1 MKVFVP
7 VLVDVKGLVARL
19 DVSPTKSKNL
29 KNRIYYL
36 LSKIMVHNENIDL
49 YAKNNYFRNICS
61 KSMKDIIGN
70 KDFNLIMKLLR
81 DSLDPIIE
89 GDNSYSNFEDNIYCK
104 GYRLVDK
111 YNSGIG
117 VYKELDRKFSNKVSK
132 YLPEN
137 PEKLM
142 LEQRYS
148 FILQQYKL
156 HQLEFHPTV
165 IDFIQDFGIQ
175 LLKDT
180 KNKFQRAAIHNQ
192 IGSWL
197 SSINRFS
204 YKELN
209 PMISASN
216 HRLNS
221 GFTNLPKL
229 LRPFVL
235 CNGQSLI
242 SIDIKASQPYVLS
255 KLMMNKF
262 FSENKEGFN
271 LNTIYN
277 ELYNIIFNDMTMV
290 EVLDSIPFMWG
301 KFFDQNELL
310 DFDRYRNI
318 SFESDFYTQTILSS
332 YSGGIT
338 EAELIDKRL
347 KFKNSIMFLL
357 FDDDRSRRS
366 TFPSMQ
372 FLKSA
377 YPGVNKWIELT
388 HSSIGKKKFALILQ
402 RAESY
407 LLLNKVCREFNQLN
421 PEAPFFTIHDSVFTT
436 ENYEIP
442 LIQSFQKCCKEVI
455 GINPGLKVDKP
466 VRNSNVTDV
475 DVKSVWNQLKKI
487 STEELFQKNK
497 RQFLSINIKTGEN
510 FMKNAA

>member
-19 DVSPTKSKNL
+19 NVSPTKTKNL

-49 YAKNNYFRNICS
+49 YAENNYYRNICS
-61 KSMKDIIGN
+61 QSMKDIIGN

-81 DSLDPIIE
+81 DSRDPIIE

-104 GYRLVDK
+104 GYRLVEK

-117 VYKELDRKFSNKVSK
+117 VYKQLDPKFSKKILK

-142 LEQRYS
+142 LEHRYL
-148 FILQQYKL
+148 FILQQYEL
-156 HQLEFHPTV
+156 HQLEFHPNV
-165 IDFIQDFGIQ
+165 MDYIKNLGKI
-175 LLKDT
+175 LLK
-180 KNKFQRAAIHNQ
+180 NVSNVYQRAAIHNQ
-192 IGSWL
+192 IGRWL
-197 SSINRFS
+197 SYINRFS
-204 YKELN
+204 SKELN

-229 LRPFVL
+229 LRPFVM

-242 SIDIKASQPYVLS
+242 SIDLSASQPYILTSV
-255 KLMMNKF
+255 MMNQF
-262 FSENKEGFN
+262 FLDDKEGFN
-271 LNTIYN
+271 LFTINN
-277 ELYNIIFNDMTMV
+277 ELYFNIFNKFLKD
-290 EVLDSIPFMWG
+290 EVMGSIPFMWG
-301 KFFDQNELL
+301 KFFDRNQIA
-310 DFDRYRNI
+310 DFDKFRNI
-318 SFESDFYTQTILSS
+318 SFESDFYSQTILRS
-332 YSGGIT
+332 YSGIT

-347 KFKNSIMFLL
+347 KFKNSIMYLL

-366 TFPSMQ
+366 TFPNMQ
-372 FLKSA
+372 FLKSS

-388 HSSIGKKKFALILQ
+388 HSTIGKKTFALILQ

-421 PEAPFFTIHDSVFTT
+421 PEAPFFTIHDSVFTA
-436 ENYEIP
+436 ENYETS
-442 LIQSFQKCCKEVI
+442 LMQSFQNCCNDVI
-455 GINPGLKVDKP
+455 GIKPGLKVDKP

-475 DVKSVWNQLKKI
+475 DVKSVWNQLEKI
-487 STEELFQKNK
+487 NTEELFEKN
-497 RQFLSINIKTGEN
+497 RRRFLSINIKMGEN

>member
-19 DVSPTKSKNL
+19 NVSPTKTKNL

-49 YAKNNYFRNICS
+49 YAENNYYRNICS
-61 KSMKDIIGN
+61 QSMKDIIGN

-81 DSLDPIIE
+81 DSRDPIIE

-104 GYRLVDK
+104 GYRLVEK

-117 VYKELDRKFSNKVSK
+117 VYKQLDPKFSKKILK

-142 LEQRYS
+142 MEHRYF
-148 FILQQYKL
+148 FILQQYEL
-156 HQLEFHPTV
+156 HQLEFHPNV
-165 IDFIQDFGIQ
+165 MDYIENLGKI
-175 LLKDT
+175 LLK
-180 KNKFQRAAIHNQ
+180 NVSNVYQRAAIHNQ
-192 IGSWL
+192 IGRWL
-197 SSINRFS
+197 SYINRFS
-204 YKELN
+204 TKELN

-229 LRPFVL
+229 LRPFVM

-242 SIDIKASQPYVLS
+242 SIDLSASQPYILTNV
-255 KLMMNKF
+255 MMNQF
-262 FSENKEGFN
+262 FLDDKEGFN
-271 LNTIYN
+271 LFTINN
-277 ELYNIIFNDMTMV
+277 ELYLNIFNKIYKD
-290 EVLDSIPFMWG
+290 EVKGSIPFMWG
-301 KFFDQNELL
+301 KFFDHNQIA
-310 DFDRYRNI
+310 DFDKFRNI
-318 SFESDFYTQTILSS
+318 SFESDFYSQTILRS
-332 YSGGIT
+332 YSGIT
-338 EAELIDKRL
+338 KAELIDKRL
-347 KFKNSIMFLL
+347 KFKNSIMYLL
-357 FDDDRSRRS
+357 FDDDLSRRS
-366 TFPSMQ
+366 TFPNMQ
-372 FLKSA
+372 FLKSS

-388 HSSIGKKKFALILQ
+388 HSTIGKKTFALILQ

-436 ENYEIP
+436 ENYETP
-442 LIQSFQKCCKEVI
+442 LMQSFQNCCNDVI
-455 GINPGLKVDKP
+455 GIKPGLKVDKP

-487 STEELFQKNK
+487 NTEELFEKN
-497 RQFLSINIKTGEN
+497 RRRFLSINIKMGEN

>member
-1 MKVFVP
+1 
-7 VLVDVKGLVARL
+7 
-19 DVSPTKSKNL
+19 
-29 KNRIYYL
+29 
-36 LSKIMVHNENIDL
+36 
-49 YAKNNYFRNICS
+49 
-61 KSMKDIIGN
+61 
-70 KDFNLIMKLLR
+70 
-81 DSLDPIIE
+81 
-89 GDNSYSNFEDNIYCK
+89 
-104 GYRLVDK
+104 
-111 YNSGIG
+111 
-117 VYKELDRKFSNKVSK
+117 
-132 YLPEN
+132 
-137 PEKLM
+137 
-142 LEQRYS
+142 
-148 FILQQYKL
+148 L

-165 IDFIQDFGIQ
+165 MDYIQNFGIQ
-175 LLKDT
+175 LLEYS
-180 KNKFQRAAIHNQ
+180 KNKFQRTAIHNQ
-192 IGSWL
+192 IGRWL
-197 SSINRFS
+197 ASINRFR

-229 LRPFVL
+229 LRPFVM
-235 CNGQSLI
+235 CKGQSLI
-242 SIDIKASQPYVLS
+242 SIDLSASQPYLLT
-255 KLMMNKF
+255 KLMMKKF
-262 FSENKEGFN
+262 FLDDKEGFN
-271 LNTIYN
+271 LYTIN
-277 ELYNIIFNDMTMV
+277 NDLYNNIIN
-290 EVLDSIPFMWG
+290 EVCIDNGMDSIPFMWG
-301 KFFDQNELL
+301 KFFDQNKLL

-332 YSGGIT
+332 NSGIT

-347 KFKNSIMFLL
+347 KFKKSIMYLL

-388 HSSIGKKKFALILQ
+388 HSSIGKKTFALILQ

-407 LLLNKVCREFNQLN
+407 LLLNKICRQFNQLN

-475 DVKSVWNQLKKI
+475 DVKLVWNQLKKI
-487 STEELFQKNK
+487 STEELFEKNK
-497 RQFLSINIKTGEN
+497 RQFLSINIKMGEN

>member
-19 DVSPTKSKNL
+19 NVSPTKSKNL

-36 LSKIMVHNENIDL
+36 LSKIMVHNDNIDL
-49 YAKNNYFRNICS
+49 YAENNYFRNICS
-61 KSMKDIIGN
+61 QSMKDIIGN

-117 VYKELDRKFSNKVSK
+117 AYKQLDPKFSKKILK

-142 LEQRYS
+142 LEHRYL
-148 FILQQYKL
+148 FILQQYEL
-156 HQLEFHPTV
+156 HQLELHPNV
-165 IDFIQDFGIQ
+165 MDYIMNLGKI
-175 LLKDT
+175 LLKDVS
-180 KNKFQRAAIHNQ
+180 NVYQIAAIHNQ
-192 IGSWL
+192 IGRWL
-197 SSINRFS
+197 FSINRFS
-204 YKELN
+204 SKELN

-229 LRPFVL
+229 LRPFVM

-242 SIDIKASQPYVLS
+242 SIDLSASQPYILS

-262 FSENKEGFN
+262 FLDDKEGFN
-271 LNTIYN
+271 LYTIN
-277 ELYNIIFNDMTMV
+277 NKLYKNIINDV
-290 EVLDSIPFMWG
+290 CIDKGKDSIPFMWG
-301 KFFDQNELL
+301 KFFDQNKLL
-310 DFDRYRNI
+310 DFDRYSNI

-332 YSGGIT
+332 YSGIT
-338 EAELIDKRL
+338 DAELIDKRL
-347 KFKNSIMFLL
+347 KFKNSIMYLL

-366 TFPSMQ
+366 TFPNMQ
-372 FLKSA
+372 FLKSV
-377 YPGVNKWIELT
+377 YPGVNQWIELT
-388 HSSIGKKKFALILQ
+388 HSSIGKKTFALILQ

-436 ENYEIP
+436 ENFEIP
-442 LIQSFQKCCKEVI
+442 LMQSFQNCCNEVI
-455 GINPGLKVDKP
+455 GINPGLKLDKP
-466 VRNSNVTDV
+466 DRNSIVTDV

-487 STEELFQKNK
+487 STEELFEKN
-497 RQFLSINIKTGEN
+497 RRRFLSINIEAGEN